1 MSTPTLTARPSR
13 AAALDGLGRY
23 VPIGA
28 TVALLALMYLGGLGN
43 YRNFDN
49 PQLIPDLFIGN
60 AGLLIIGVGM
70 TFVILSGGIDL
81 SVGSV
86 MAFST
91 MACAWLTV
99 DAGVSAPLAV
109 GLVLALGVVSG
120 TLTGIVIHYFDV
132 QPFIATLVG
141 LFLYRGLTLQIS
153 AEDVSMRDVAF
164 FDWGMTRVEFG
175 GSPREGGFSLPYLSF
190 LALAVVAIAFVV
202 LHYTRF
208 GRGVYAVGGNEQS
221 ALLMGLPVA
230 RTKVGVYAISGFC
243 AALAGVVSAF
253 YTKSADPLRGVG
265 LELDAIA
272 AVVIGGTL
280 LTGGAGFVL
289 GTVAG
294 VMVMGL
300 LSTIIAFQGNL
311 NSWWAKIVVGVLL
324 LAFILLQRVLAR
336 SGEKRRT

>member
-1 MSTPTLTARPSR
+1 MSTQTLTERPARST
-13 AAALDGLGRY
+13 LFDGVTRY
-23 VPIGA
+23 IPIGA
-28 TVALLALMYLGGLGN
+28 TVALLLALYLGGVAN
-43 YRNFDN
+43 YPKFDS
-49 PQLIPDLFIGN
+49 PQVVAKLFIDN
-60 AGLLIIGVGM
+60 APLLVIAVGM
-70 TFVILSGGIDL
+70 TFVILAGGIDL

-99 DAGVSAPLAV
+99 DAGIGAPLAV
-109 GLVLALGVVSG
+109 GLVLAFG
-120 TLTGIVIHYFDV
+120 TGWGLLIGAVIHYFNV

-141 LFLYRGLTLQIS
+141 LFLFRGLTLQIS
-153 AEDVSMRDVAF
+153 DTDVSMRDVEF
-164 FDWGMTRVEFG
+164 FHWGMIHAVDVGKIRD
-175 GSPREGGFSLPYLSF
+175 GGFWLPNLSF
-190 LALAVVAIAFVV
+190 VAFAVVIVSFVV

-208 GRGVYAVGGNEQS
+208 GRGVYAVGGSESS

-230 RTKVGVYAISGFC
+230 RNKIGVYAISGFC
-243 AALAGVVSAF
+243 AALAGVLAAF
-253 YTKSADPLRGVG
+253 ATKSANPLANVG
-265 LELDAIA
+265 AELDAIA

-294 VMVMGL
+294 VMVWGML
-300 LSTIIAFQGNL
+300 NTLIAFQGNL
-311 NSWWAKIVVGVLL
+311 SSWWARIAMGILL

>member
-1 MSTPTLTARPSR
+1 MTVQTLTERPSR
-13 AAALDGLGRY
+13 STLFDGLTRY
-23 VPIGA
+23 IPIGA
-28 TVALLALMYLGGLGN
+28 TVALLAALYLGGVAN
-43 YRNFDN
+43 YPNFDN
-49 PQLIPDLFIGN
+49 PQVVAKLFIDN
-60 AGLLIIGVGM
+60 APLLVIAVGM

-99 DAGVSAPLAV
+99 EAGIGAPLALV
-109 GLVLALGVVSG
+109 LVLAFG
-120 TLTGIVIHYFDV
+120 TAWGLLIGAVIHYFDV

-141 LFLYRGLTLQIS
+141 LFLFRGLTLQIS
-153 AEDVSMRDVAF
+153 DTDVSMREVEF
-164 FDWGMTRVEFG
+164 FQWGMTHVDFG
-175 GSPREGGFSLPYLSF
+175 EIRDGGFWLPYLSF
-190 LALAVVAIAFVV
+190 VAFAVVVIAFVV

-208 GRGVYAVGGNEQS
+208 GRGVYAVGGSESS

-230 RTKVGVYAISGFC
+230 RTKIGVYAVSGFC
-243 AALAGVVSAF
+243 AALAGVLAAF
-253 YTKSADPLRGVG
+253 ATKSANPLANVG
-265 LELDAIA
+265 AELDAIA

-294 VMVMGL
+294 VMVWGML
-300 LSTIIAFQGNL
+300 NTLIAFQGNL
-311 NSWWAKIVVGVLL
+311 SSWWARIVMGVLL

>member
-1 MSTPTLTARPSR
+1 MSSSTLTERPTRST
-13 AAALDGLGRY
+13 LFDGLGRY
-23 VPIGA
+23 IPIGA
-28 TVALLALMYLGGLGN
+28 TVALLVAMYLGGVAS

-49 PQLIPDLFIGN
+49 PQVIADLFIAN
-60 AGLLIIGVGM
+60 AGLLIVAVGM

-99 DAGVSAPLAV
+99 EAGLPASVAV
-109 GLVLALGVVSG
+109 PVVLAFGLLSG
-120 TLTGIVIHYFDV
+120 AFTGAVIHYFNV
-132 QPFIATLVG
+132 QPFIATLAG

-153 AEDVSMRDVAF
+153 DRDMSIRDIDF
-164 FDWGMTRVEFG
+164 FSWGMERVEFG
-175 GSPREGGFSLPYLSF
+175 DPRDGGFSLPYLSF
-190 LALAVVAIAFVV
+190 IAFAIVIVAFIV

-208 GRGVYAVGGNEQS
+208 GRSVYAVGGSEQS

-243 AALAGVVSAF
+243 AALAGVVAAF
-253 YTKSADPLRGVG
+253 ATKNANPLAGVG
-265 LELDAIA
+265 FELDAIA
-272 AVVIGGTL
+272 AVVVGGTL

-294 VMVMGL
+294 VMVMGM
-300 LSTIIAFQGNL
+300 LSTIIAFQGSL
-311 NSWWAKIVVGVLL
+311 SSWWARIVVGVLL

-336 SGEKRRT
+336 SGAKRKG

>member
-1 MSTPTLTARPSR
+1 MSSATLTERPTRST
-13 AAALDGLGRY
+13 LFDGLSRY
-23 VPIGA
+23 IPIGA
-28 TVALLALMYLGGLGN
+28 TVALLVAMYLGGVAN

-49 PQLIPDLFIGN
+49 PQLIADLFIGN
-60 AGLLIIGVGM
+60 AGLLIVAVGM

-91 MACAWLTV
+91 MACAWLTLE
-99 DAGVSAPLAV
+99 AGLPASVVVPS
-109 GLVLALGVVSG
+109 VLAFGLLSG
-120 TLTGIVIHYFDV
+120 AFTGAIIHYFDV
-132 QPFIATLVG
+132 QPFIATLAG

-153 AEDVSMRDVAF
+153 DHDMSIREIDF
-164 FDWGMTRVEFG
+164 FSWGMQRVEFG
-175 GSPREGGFSLPYLSF
+175 SPRDGGFSLPYISF
-190 LALAVVAIAFVV
+190 IAFGVVILAFVV

-208 GRGVYAVGGNEQS
+208 GRSVYAVGGSEQS

-243 AALAGVVSAF
+243 AALGGVVAAF
-253 YTKSADPLRGVG
+253 YTKSANPLAGVG

-272 AVVIGGTL
+272 AVVVGGTL

-311 NSWWAKIVVGVLL
+311 SSWWARIVVGVLL

-336 SGEKRRT
+336 SGERRKG

>member
-1 MSTPTLTARPSR
+1 MTAPTLTARPTRSK
-13 AAALDGLGRY
+13 LFDGLTRY

-28 TVALLALMYLGGLGN
+28 TIGLLAALYLGGVAN
-43 YRNFDN
+43 YPNFDN
-49 PQLIPDLFIGN
+49 PQVVAKLFIDN
-60 AGLLIIGVGM
+60 APLLVVAVGM

-86 MAFST
+86 MAFAT

-99 DAGVSAPLAV
+99 DAGVAAPLATV
-109 GLVLALGVVSG
+109 LVLAFG
-120 TLTGIVIHYFDV
+120 TAWGLLVGAVIHYFHV

-141 LFLYRGLTLQIS
+141 LFLFRGLTLQIS
-153 AEDVSMRDVAF
+153 ATDVSMREIGF
-164 FDWGMTRVEFG
+164 FQWGMTHVDFG
-175 GSPREGGFSLPYLSF
+175 EVRDGGFWLPYLSF
-190 LALAVVAIAFVV
+190 VAFAVVAVAFVV

-208 GRGVYAVGGNEQS
+208 GRGVYAVGGSETS

-230 RTKVGVYAISGFC
+230 RTKIGVYAISGCC
-243 AALAGVVSAF
+243 AALAGVLAAF
-253 YTKSADPLRGVG
+253 ATKSANPLANVG
-265 LELDAIA
+265 TELDAIA

-294 VMVMGL
+294 VMVWGML
-300 LSTIIAFQGNL
+300 NTLIAFQGNL
-311 NSWWAKIVVGVLL
+311 SSWWARIVMGALL

>member
-1 MSTPTLTARPSR
+1 MSTHQLTERPSR
-13 AAALDGLGRY
+13 STLFDGLTRY
-23 VPIGA
+23 IPISA
-28 TVALLALMYLGGLGN
+28 TVALLIALYLGGVAN
-43 YRNFDN
+43 YPNFDN
-49 PQLIPDLFIGN
+49 PQVVAKLFIDN
-60 AGLLIIGVGM
+60 APLLVIAVGM

-99 DAGVSAPLAV
+99 EAGIAAPVALV
-109 GLVLALGVVSG
+109 LVLAFG
-120 TLTGIVIHYFDV
+120 TAWGLLIGAVIHYFDV

-141 LFLYRGLTLQIS
+141 LFLFRGLTLQIS
-153 AEDVSMRDVAF
+153 DTDVSMREIEF
-164 FDWGMTRVEFG
+164 FQWGMTHVDFG
-175 GSPREGGFSLPYLSF
+175 NVRDGGFWLPYLSF
-190 LALAVVAIAFVV
+190 VAFAVVIIAFVV

-208 GRGVYAVGGNEQS
+208 GRGVYAVGGSEQS

-230 RTKVGVYAISGFC
+230 RTKIGVYAVSGFC
-243 AALAGVVSAF
+243 AALAGILAAF
-253 YTKSADPLRGVG
+253 ATKSANPLANVG
-265 LELDAIA
+265 AELDAIA

-294 VMVMGL
+294 VMVWGML
-300 LSTIIAFQGNL
+300 NTLIAFQGNL
-311 NSWWAKIVVGVLL
+311 SSWWARIVMGILL

>member
-1 MSTPTLTARPSR
+1 MSSTTLTERPGRSTLAGGISR
-13 AAALDGLGRY
+13 Y
-23 VPIGA
+23 IPIGA
-28 TVALLALMYLGGLGN
+28 TVALLVAMYVGGVAN
-43 YRNFDN
+43 YRHFDN
-49 PQLIPDLFIGN
+49 PQLIADLFIGN
-60 AGLLIIGVGM
+60 AALLIVAVGM

-99 DAGVSAPLAV
+99 EAGLPASVAV
-109 GLVLALGVVSG
+109 PAVLAFGLLSG
-120 TLTGIVIHYFDV
+120 MFTGAVIHYFDV
-132 QPFIATLVG
+132 QPFIATLAG

-153 AEDVSMRDVAF
+153 DRDVSIRDIEF
-164 FDWGMTRVEFG
+164 FSWGMERVEFG
-175 GSPREGGFSLPYLSF
+175 DPREGGFSLPYISF
-190 LALAVVAIAFVV
+190 IAFAVVIVAFIV

-208 GRGVYAVGGNEQS
+208 GRGVYAIGGSEQS
-221 ALLMGLPVA
+221 SMLMGLPVA
-230 RTKVGVYAISGFC
+230 RTKIGVYAISGFC
-243 AALAGVVSAF
+243 AALGGVVAAF
-253 YTKSADPLRGVG
+253 YTKSANPLAGVG

-272 AVVIGGTL
+272 AVVVGGTL

-311 NSWWAKIVVGVLL
+311 SSWWARIVVGILL

-336 SGEKRRT
+336 PGDKRKA

>member
-1 MSTPTLTARPSR
+1 MSTQTLTERPSR
-13 AAALDGLGRY
+13 STLFDGLTRY
-23 VPIGA
+23 IPIGA
-28 TVALLALMYLGGLGN
+28 TVALLIALYLGGVAN
-43 YRNFDN
+43 YPKFDS
-49 PQLIPDLFIGN
+49 PQVIAKLFIDN
-60 AGLLIIGVGM
+60 AGLLVIAIGM

-99 DAGVSAPLAV
+99 EAGISAPVALA
-109 GLVLALGVVSG
+109 LVLAFG
-120 TLTGIVIHYFDV
+120 TGWGLLIGAVIHYFKV

-141 LFLYRGLTLQIS
+141 LFLFRGLTLQIS
-153 AEDVSMRDVAF
+153 DEDVSMREIDF
-164 FDWGMTRVEFG
+164 FQWGMTHVEFG
-175 GSPREGGFSLPYLSF
+175 GKVRDGGFWLPYLSF
-190 LALAVVAIAFVV
+190 LAFAVVIIAFVV

-208 GRGVYAVGGNEQS
+208 GRGVYAIGGSESS

-230 RTKVGVYAISGFC
+230 RTKIGVYAVSGFC
-243 AALAGVVSAF
+243 AALAGVLAAF
-253 YTKSADPLRGVG
+253 ATKSANPLANVG
-265 LELDAIA
+265 SELDAIA

-294 VMVMGL
+294 VMVWGL
-300 LSTIIAFQGNL
+300 LNTLISFQGNL
-311 NSWWAKIVVGVLL
+311 SSWWARIAMGVLL

>member
-1 MSTPTLTARPSR
+1 MSAHTLTERPSR
-13 AAALDGLGRY
+13 TVLFDGLGRY
-23 VPIGA
+23 IPIGA
-28 TVALLALMYLGGLGN
+28 TVLLLVVMYLGGLAN

-60 AGLLIIGVGM
+60 AGLLIIAVGM

-99 DAGVSAPLAV
+99 DAGLSGPLAM

-120 TLTGIVIHYFDV
+120 TLTGAVIHYFNV

-153 AEDVSMRDVAF
+153 DSDVSMRDVSF
-164 FDWGMTRVEFG
+164 FDWGMERTEFG
-175 GSPREGGFSLPYLSF
+175 NVREGGFSLPNITF
-190 LALAVVAIAFVV
+190 VALAVVIIAFLV

-230 RTKVGVYAISGFC
+230 RTKIGVYAISGFC
-243 AALAGVVSAF
+243 AALGGVISAF
-253 YTKSADPLRGVG
+253 YTKSANPLAGVG

-294 VMVMGL
+294 VMVMGML
-300 LSTIIAFQGNL
+300 TTIIAFQGNL
-311 NSWWAKIVVGVLL
+311 NSWWARIVVGILL
-324 LAFILLQRVLAR
+324 LAFILLQRLLAR

>member
-1 MSTPTLTARPSR
+1 MSTHQLTERPARTV
-13 AAALDGLGRY
+13 LFDGLGRY
-23 VPIGA
+23 IPIAA
-28 TVALLALMYLGGLGN
+28 TVALLVAMYLGGLAS
-43 YRNFDN
+43 YDNFDN
-49 PQLIPDLFIGN
+49 PQLLPDLFIGN
-60 AGLLIIGVGM
+60 AGLLIIAVGM

-99 DAGVSAPLAV
+99 DAGLSGPLAMT
-109 GLVLALGVVSG
+109 LVLALGVVTG
-120 TLTGIVIHYFDV
+120 TATGAVIHYFDV

-153 AEDVSMRDVAF
+153 SQDVSMRDVEF
-164 FDWGMTRVEFG
+164 FGWGMERTEFG
-175 GSPREGGFSLPYLSF
+175 NVREGGFSLPNISF
-190 LALAVVAIAFVV
+190 LAFAVVVVAFIV

-221 ALLMGLPVA
+221 AMLMGLPVA
-230 RTKVGVYAISGFC
+230 RNKIGVYAISGFC

-294 VMVMGL
+294 VMVMGM
-300 LSTIIAFQGNL
+300 LSTIIAFQGDL
-311 NSWWAKIVVGVLL
+311 NSWWARIVVGVLL
-324 LAFILLQRVLAR
+324 LAFILLQRLLAR
-336 SGEKRRT
+336 TGEKRRT

>member
-1 MSTPTLTARPSR
+1 MSAHQLTERPART
-13 AAALDGLGRY
+13 ALLDGLGRY
-23 VPIGA
+23 IPIGA
-28 TVALLALMYLGGLGN
+28 TIALLAAMYLGGLAS
-43 YRNFDN
+43 YDNFDN
-49 PQLIPDLFIGN
+49 PQLVPDLFIGN
-60 AGLLIIGVGM
+60 AGLLIIAVGM

-86 MAFST
+86 AAFST

-99 DAGVSAPLAV
+99 EAGVSGPLAMV
-109 GLVLALGVVSG
+109 LVLVLGTLSG
-120 TLTGIVIHYFDV
+120 TATGAVIHYFDV

-153 AEDVSMRDVAF
+153 SSDVSMRDVEF
-164 FDWGMTRVEFG
+164 FGWGMERTEFG
-175 GSPREGGFSLPYLSF
+175 NVREGGFSLPNLSF
-190 LALAVVAIAFVV
+190 LAFAIVIAAFIV

-230 RTKVGVYAISGFC
+230 RTKIGVYAISGFC

-294 VMVMGL
+294 VMVMGM

-311 NSWWAKIVVGVLL
+311 NSWWARIVVGVLL

-336 SGEKRRT
+336 TGEKRST

>member
-1 MSTPTLTARPSR
+1 MSTQTLTERPSR
-13 AAALDGLGRY
+13 STLPDGLTRY
-23 VPIGA
+23 IPICA
-28 TVALLALMYLGGLGN
+28 TVALLLALYLGGVAN
-43 YRNFDN
+43 YEKFGSA
-49 PQLIPDLFIGN
+49 QVIAGLFIDN
-60 AGLLIIGVGM
+60 APLLIIAVGM

-99 DAGVSAPLAV
+99 DAGISAPLAV
-109 GLVLALGVVSG
+109 ALVLGFGAAWGLLIGS
-120 TLTGIVIHYFDV
+120 VIHYFNV

-141 LFLYRGLTLQIS
+141 LFLFRGLTLQIS
-153 AEDVSMRDVAF
+153 ETDVSMREIEF
-164 FDWGMTRVEFG
+164 WQWGMTHAEFFG
-175 GSPREGGFSLPYLSF
+175 KVRDGGFWLPYLSF
-190 LALAVVAIAFVV
+190 VAFAVVVISFVV

-208 GRGVYAVGGNEQS
+208 GRGVYAVGGSESS

-230 RTKVGVYAISGFC
+230 RTKIGVYAISGFC
-243 AALAGVVSAF
+243 AALAGVLAAF
-253 YTKSADPLRGVG
+253 ATKSANPLANVG
-265 LELDAIA
+265 AELDAIA

-294 VMVMGL
+294 VMVWGML
-300 LSTIIAFQGNL
+300 TTLIAFQGNL
-311 NSWWAKIVVGVLL
+311 SSWWARIAMGVLL

>member
-1 MSTPTLTARPSR
+1 MSR
-13 AAALDGLGRY
+13 ALLPLSITVLLFLAMAAFGAIRYDGFLS
-23 VPIGA
+23 
-28 TVALLALMYLGGLGN
+28 
-43 YRNFDN
+43 
-49 PQLIPDLFIGN
+49 PQVFLN
-60 AGLLIIGVGM
+60 LLIDNAFLCVVAVGM

-99 DAGVSAPLAV
+99 EAGISAPVALA
-109 GLVLALGVVSG
+109 LVLAFG
-120 TLTGIVIHYFDV
+120 TGWGLLIGAVIHYFKV

-141 LFLYRGLTLQIS
+141 LFLFRGLTLQIS
-153 AEDVSMRDVAF
+153 DEDVSMREIDF
-164 FDWGMTRVEFG
+164 FQWGMTHVEFG
-175 GSPREGGFSLPYLSF
+175 GKVRDGGFWLPYLSF
-190 LALAVVAIAFVV
+190 LAFAVVIIAFVV

-208 GRGVYAVGGNEQS
+208 GRGVYAIGGSESS

-230 RTKVGVYAISGFC
+230 RTKIGVYAVSGFC
-243 AALAGVVSAF
+243 AALAGVLAAF
-253 YTKSADPLRGVG
+253 ATKSANPLANVG
-265 LELDAIA
+265 SELDAIA

-294 VMVMGL
+294 VMVWGL
-300 LSTIIAFQGNL
+300 LNTLISFQGNL
-311 NSWWAKIVVGVLL
+311 SSWWARIAMGVLL

>member
-1 MSTPTLTARPSR
+1 MSTTLTERPAHST
-13 AAALDGLGRY
+13 LFDGLSRY
-23 VPIGA
+23 IPIGA
-28 TVALLALMYLGGLGN
+28 TVALLVAMYLGGLAN
-43 YRNFDN
+43 YNNFDN

-60 AGLLIIGVGM
+60 AGLLIIAVGM

-81 SVGSV
+81 SVGSM

-91 MACAWLTV
+91 MALAWMTV
-99 DAGVSAPLAV
+99 DLGMPAEIAV
-109 GLVLALGVVSG
+109 PVVLVFGTLSG
-120 TLTGIVIHYFDV
+120 TFTGAVIHYFDV
-132 QPFIATLVG
+132 QPFIATLAG

-153 AEDVSMRDVAF
+153 DRDVSMRDVEF
-164 FDWGMTRVEFG
+164 FSWGMERIEF
-175 GSPREGGFSLPYLSF
+175 GSPREGGFSLPYISF
-190 LALAVVAIAFVV
+190 IAFAVVVIAFIV

-208 GRGVYAVGGNEQS
+208 GRGVYAVGGSEQS
-221 ALLMGLPVA
+221 ALLMGLPVV

-243 AALAGVVSAF
+243 ASLGGVVAAF
-253 YTKSADPLRGVG
+253 YTKSANPLAGVG

-272 AVVIGGTL
+272 AVVVGGTL

-311 NSWWAKIVVGVLL
+311 SSWWARIVVGILL

-336 SGEKRRT
+336 SGEKRKA

>member
-1 MSTPTLTARPSR
+1 MSTTLTERPTRST
-13 AAALDGLGRY
+13 LFDGLSRY
-23 VPIGA
+23 IPIGA
-28 TVALLALMYLGGLGN
+28 TVALLVAMYLGGLAN

-60 AGLLIIGVGM
+60 AALLIIAVGM

-81 SVGSV
+81 SVGSM

-91 MACAWLTV
+91 MALAWMTV
-99 DAGVSAPLAV
+99 ELGLPAEIAV
-109 GLVLALGVVSG
+109 PVVLVFGTASG
-120 TLTGIVIHYFDV
+120 AFTGAVIHYFDV
-132 QPFIATLVG
+132 QPFIATLAG

-153 AEDVSMRDVAF
+153 DRDVSMREIDF
-164 FDWGMTRVEFG
+164 FSWGMERVEFG
-175 GSPREGGFSLPYLSF
+175 EVRDGGFSLPYISF
-190 LALAVVAIAFVV
+190 IAFAVVVIAFLV

-208 GRGVYAVGGNEQS
+208 GRSVYAVGGSEQS

-230 RTKVGVYAISGFC
+230 RTKVGVYAVSGFC
-243 AALAGVVSAF
+243 AALGGVVAAF
-253 YTKSADPLRGVG
+253 YTKSANPLAGVG

-272 AVVIGGTL
+272 AVVVGGTL

-311 NSWWAKIVVGVLL
+311 SSWWARIVVGVLL
-324 LAFILLQRVLAR
+324 LAFILLQRVLGR
-336 SGEKRRT
+336 SGEKRKA